1 MATTIQIKRS
11 TGSSDPSS
19 LAAGELA
26 YTLGNNKLFIGDGS
40 APRVIGGKV
49 FSDKLDH
56 TDGILTASSA
66 ITTDSN
72 SKVDTIKLRG
82 ADNSTPGNI
91 VLDDNDGNFATTLKG
106 AATLGGNI
114 DITLPTTAG
123 TLVGTGDTGSVSNTM
138 LAGSIANN
146 KLAND
151 GITIGS
157 DDTSLGD
164 TITDLNGIT
173 SLDVDNITIDGNI
186 ISSTDSNG
194 NIKLDPNGSGTVDVS
209 SAKITNLGT
218 PTSDA
223 DATTKAYVDGLIN
236 GLDIKESVKLATTAN
251 IAGTYNNGTGTI
263 TAGSNGALGNID
275 SIATTTGDRILVKDQ
290 TDAKQNGIYVI
301 TTVGDGS
308 NPYVLTRAGDADA
321 SAEISGG
328 AFFFVEQGH
337 INVDNGF
344 VTTHNGN
351 PTLGTDNITFQQFS
365 GAGQITAGQGI
376 DKSGNSISVD
386 LKANGGLVIE
396 STEIAVDLGA
406 SSITGTLA
414 VGDGG
419 TGLTAI
425 AKGSVLV
432 ANSANTLSA
441 LDGGGGAG
449 LTKILLYNGDNDTLS
464 FGSAIDGGTY

>member
-40 APRVIGGKV
+40 SPRVIGGKV

-56 TDGILTASSA
+56 TDGTLTASSA

-114 DITLPTTAG
+114 NITLPTTAG
-123 TLVGTGDTGSVSNTM
+123 TVITTGNLTGIT
-138 LAGSIANN
+138 G
-146 KLAND
+146 
-151 GITIGS
+151 TIGS
-157 DDTSLGD
+157 LDTLS
-164 TITDLNGIT
+164 I
-173 SLDVDNITIDGNI
+173 DNITIDGNT

-194 NIKLDPNGSGTVDVS
+194 NIKLDPEGSGTIDVS

-236 GLDIKESVKLATTAN
+236 GLDIKESVKVATTAN

-263 TAGSNGALGNID
+263 TGSGNGALGNID
-275 SIATTTGDRILVKDQ
+275 GVATTTNDRILVKDQ
-290 TDAKQNGIYVI
+290 TDAKHNGIYVL

-308 NPYVLTRAGDADA
+308 NAFVLTRAGDADA

-328 AFFFVEQGH
+328 AFFFVEQGTT
-337 INVDNGF
+337 NADNGF

-351 PTLGTDNITFQQFS
+351 PTLGTDNIVFQQFS
-365 GAGQITAGQGI
+365 GAGQITAGNGL
-376 DKSGNSISVD
+376 DKSGNTISVD

-396 STEIAVDLGA
+396 STELAVDLGA

-419 TGLTAI
+419 TGLTTI

-432 ANSANTLSA
+432 ANTLDTLTA

-449 LTKILLYNGDNDTLS
+449 LTKILLYDGDNDTLS
-464 FGSAIDGGTY
+464 FGSAIDGGTFT

>member
-40 APRVIGGKV
+40 SPRVIGGKV

-56 TDGILTASSA
+56 TDGTLTASSA
-66 ITTDSN
+66 ITTDTN
-72 SKVDTIKLRG
+72 SKVDTIKLKG

-91 VLDDNDGNFATTLKG
+91 VLDDNDGSHATTLKG

-123 TLVGTGDTGSVSNTM
+123 TVITTGNLTGIT
-138 LAGSIANN
+138 G
-146 KLAND
+146 
-151 GITIGS
+151 TIGS
-157 DDTSLGD
+157 LDTLS
-164 TITDLNGIT
+164 I
-173 SLDVDNITIDGNI
+173 DNITIDGNT

-194 NIKLDPNGSGTVDVS
+194 NIKLDPDGNGTIDVS

-236 GLDIKESVKLATTAN
+236 GLDIKESVKVATTAN

-263 TAGSNGALGNID
+263 TASSNGSIGSID
-275 SIATTTGDRILVKDQ
+275 GVSVTQGIRILVKDQ
-290 TDAKQNGIYVI
+290 TDAKQNGIYIV
-301 TTVGDGS
+301 TSKGS
-308 NPYVLTRAGDADA
+308 GGSPYVLTRAGDADA

-328 AFFFVEQGH
+328 AFFFVEEGTT
-337 INVDNGF
+337 NADNGF

-351 PTLGTDNITFQQFS
+351 PTLGTTNITFQQFS
-365 GAGQITAGQGI
+365 GAGQITAGNGL

-396 STEIAVDLGA
+396 STELAVDLGA
-406 SSITGTLA
+406 SSITGTLG

-419 TGLTAI
+419 TGLTTI

-432 ANSANTLSA
+432 ANTLDTLTA

-449 LTKILLYNGDNDTLS
+449 LTKILLYDGDNDTLS
-464 FGSAIDGGTY
+464 FGSAIDGGTFT

>member
-56 TDGILTASSA
+56 TDGTLTASSA

-123 TLVGTGDTGSVSNTM
+123 TVITTGNLTGIT
-138 LAGSIANN
+138 G
-146 KLAND
+146 
-151 GITIGS
+151 TIGS
-157 DDTSLGD
+157 LDTLS
-164 TITDLNGIT
+164 I
-173 SLDVDNITIDGNI
+173 DNITIDGNT

-194 NIKLDPNGSGTVDVS
+194 NIKLDTEGSGTIDVS

-263 TAGSNGALGNID
+263 TGSGNGALGNID
-275 SIATTTGDRILVKDQ
+275 GVATTTNDRILVKDQ
-290 TDAKQNGIYVI
+290 TDAKHNGIYVL

-308 NPYVLTRAGDADA
+308 NAFVLTRAGDADA

-328 AFFFVEQGH
+328 AFFFVEQGTT
-337 INVDNGF
+337 NADNGF

-351 PTLGTDNITFQQFS
+351 PTLGTDNIVFQQFS
-365 GAGQITAGQGI
+365 GAGQITAGNGL
-376 DKSGNSISVD
+376 DKSGNTISVD

-396 STEIAVDLGA
+396 STELAVDLGA

-419 TGLTAI
+419 TGLTTI

-432 ANSANTLSA
+432 ANTLDTLTA

-449 LTKILLYNGDNDTLS
+449 LTKILLYDGDNDTLS
-464 FGSAIDGGTY
+464 FGSAIDGGTFT

>member
-40 APRVIGGKV
+40 SPRVIGGKV

-56 TDGILTASSA
+56 TDGTLTASSA

-123 TLVGTGDTGSVSNTM
+123 TVITTGNLTSITG
-138 LAGSIANN
+138 
-146 KLAND
+146 
-151 GITIGS
+151 TIGS
-157 DDTSLGD
+157 LDTLS
-164 TITDLNGIT
+164 I
-173 SLDVDNITIDGNI
+173 DNITIDGNT
-186 ISSTDSNG
+186 ISSTDNNG
-194 NIKLDPNGSGTVDVS
+194 NIKLDPNGTGTIDAS

-236 GLDIKESVKLATTAN
+236 GLDIKESVKVATTAN

-263 TAGSNGALGNID
+263 TGSGNGALGNID
-275 SIATTTGDRILVKDQ
+275 GVATTTNDRILVKDQ
-290 TDAKQNGIYVI
+290 TDAKHNGIYVL

-308 NPYVLTRAGDADA
+308 NAFVLTRAGDADA

-328 AFFFVEQGH
+328 AFFFVEQGTT
-337 INVDNGF
+337 NADNGF

-351 PTLGTDNITFQQFS
+351 PTLGTDNIVFQQFS
-365 GAGQITAGQGI
+365 GAGQITAGNGL
-376 DKSGNSISVD
+376 DKSGNTISVD

-396 STEIAVDLGA
+396 STELAIDLGA
-406 SSITGTLA
+406 SSITGELGVT
-414 VGDGG
+414 DGG
-419 TGLTAI
+419 TGLNTI

-432 ANSANTLSA
+432 ANSLDTLTA

-449 LTKILLYNGDNDTLS
+449 LTKILLYDGDNDTLS
-464 FGSAIDGGTY
+464 FGSAIDGGTFT

>member
-40 APRVIGGKV
+40 SPRVIGGKV

-123 TLVGTGDTGSVSNTM
+123 TVITTGNLTGIT
-138 LAGSIANN
+138 G
-146 KLAND
+146 
-151 GITIGS
+151 TIGS
-157 DDTSLGD
+157 LDTLS
-164 TITDLNGIT
+164 I
-173 SLDVDNITIDGNI
+173 DNITIDGNT
-186 ISSTDSNG
+186 ISSTDSDG
-194 NIKLDPNGSGTVDVS
+194 NIKLDPDGTGTIDVS

-236 GLDIKESVKLATTAN
+236 GLDIKESVKVATTGN

-263 TAGSNGALGNID
+263 TGSGFGALGNID
-275 SIATTTGDRILVKDQ
+275 GVATTTNDRILVKDQ
-290 TDAKQNGIYVI
+290 TDEKHNGVYVL

-308 NPYVLTRAGDADA
+308 NAFVLTRAGDADA

-328 AFFFVEQGH
+328 AFFFVEQGTT
-337 INVDNGF
+337 NADNGF

-365 GAGQITAGQGI
+365 GAGQITAGNGL

-396 STEIAVDLGA
+396 STELAVDLGA

-419 TGLTAI
+419 TGLTTI

-432 ANSANTLSA
+432 ANSLDTLTA

-449 LTKILLYNGDNDTLS
+449 LTKILLYDGDNDTLS
-464 FGSAIDGGTY
+464 FGSAIDGGTFT

>member
-40 APRVIGGKV
+40 SPRVIGGKV

-56 TDGILTASSA
+56 TDGTLTASSA

-123 TLVGTGDTGSVSNTM
+123 TVITTGNLTGIT
-138 LAGSIANN
+138 G
-146 KLAND
+146 
-151 GITIGS
+151 TIGS
-157 DDTSLGD
+157 LDTLS
-164 TITDLNGIT
+164 I
-173 SLDVDNITIDGNI
+173 DNITIDGNT

-194 NIKLDPNGSGTVDVS
+194 NIKLDPDGNGTIDVS

-263 TAGSNGALGNID
+263 TASSNGSIGSID
-275 SIATTTGDRILVKDQ
+275 GVSVTQGIRILVKDQ
-290 TDAKQNGIYVI
+290 TDAKQNGIYIV
-301 TTVGDGS
+301 TSKGS
-308 NPYVLTRAGDADA
+308 GGSPYVLTRAGDADA

-328 AFFFVEQGH
+328 AFFFVEEGAT
-337 INVDNGF
+337 NADNGF

-351 PTLGTDNITFQQFS
+351 PTLGTTNITFQQFS
-365 GAGQITAGQGI
+365 GAGQITAGNGL
-376 DKSGNSISVD
+376 DKSGNLISVD

-396 STEIAVDLGA
+396 STELAVDLGA
-406 SSITGTLA
+406 SSITGTLG

-419 TGLTAI
+419 TGLTTI

-432 ANSANTLSA
+432 ANSLDTLTA

-449 LTKILLYNGDNDTLS
+449 LTKILLYDGDNDTLS
-464 FGSAIDGGTY
+464 FGSAIDGGTFT

>member
-26 YTLGNNKLFIGDGS
+26 YTLGNDKLFIGDGS
-40 APRVIGGKV
+40 SPRVIGGKV

-56 TDGILTASSA
+56 TNGTLTASSA
-66 ITTDSN
+66 ITTDTN
-72 SKVDTIKLRG
+72 SKVDTIKIKG
-82 ADNSTPGNI
+82 ADNSTTGNI
-91 VLDDNDGNFATTLKG
+91 VLDNNDSTNTTTLKG
-106 AATLGGNI
+106 GNVGSNI

-123 TLVGTGDTGSVSNTM
+123 TVITTGNLTGIT
-138 LAGSIANN
+138 G
-146 KLAND
+146 
-151 GITIGS
+151 TIGS
-157 DDTSLGD
+157 LDTLS
-164 TITDLNGIT
+164 I
-173 SLDVDNITIDGNI
+173 DNITIDGNT

-194 NIKLDPNGSGTVDVS
+194 NIKLDPNGTGTIDAS

-236 GLDIKESVKLATTAN
+236 GLDIKESVKVATTAN

-263 TAGSNGALGNID
+263 TASGNGALGNID
-275 SIATTTGDRILVKDQ
+275 GVATTTSDRILVKDQ
-290 TDAKQNGIYVI
+290 TDAKQNGIYVV

-328 AFFFVEQGH
+328 AFFFVEQGTT
-337 INVDNGF
+337 NADNGF

-351 PTLGTDNITFQQFS
+351 PTLGTDNIVFQQFS
-365 GAGQITAGQGI
+365 GAGQITAGNGL

-396 STEIAVDLGA
+396 STELAVDLGA

-419 TGLTAI
+419 TGLTTI

-432 ANSANTLSA
+432 ANTLDTLTA

-449 LTKILLYNGDNDTLS
+449 LTKILLYDGDNDTLS

>member
-40 APRVIGGKV
+40 SPRVIGGKV

-56 TDGILTASSA
+56 TDGTLTASSA

-72 SKVDTIKLRG
+72 SKVDTIKLKG

-91 VLDDNDGNFATTLKG
+91 VLDDNDGSHATTLKG

-114 DITLPTTAG
+114 DITLPATAG
-123 TLVGTGDTGSVSNTM
+123 TVITTGNLTGIT
-138 LAGSIANN
+138 G
-146 KLAND
+146 
-151 GITIGS
+151 TIGS
-157 DDTSLGD
+157 LDTLS
-164 TITDLNGIT
+164 I
-173 SLDVDNITIDGNI
+173 DNITIDGNT

-194 NIKLDPNGSGTVDVS
+194 NIKLDPNGSGAIDVS

-223 DATTKAYVDGLIN
+223 DAATKAYVDGVIN
-236 GLDIKESVKLATTAN
+236 GLDIKESVKVATTAA
-251 IAGTYNNGTGTI
+251 ISGTYNNGTGTI
-263 TAGSNGALGNID
+263 TASSDGALGNID
-275 SIATTTGDRILVKDQ
+275 GVALTTNDRILVKNQGGADP
-290 TDAKQNGIYVI
+290 DSHIQNGIYVV
-301 TTVGDGS
+301 TATGDGS

-328 AFFFVEQGH
+328 SFFFVEQGTT
-337 INVDNGF
+337 NADNGF

-351 PTLGTDNITFQQFS
+351 PALGSDTITFQQFS
-365 GAGQITAGQGI
+365 GAGQITAGNGL
-376 DKSGNSISVD
+376 DKSGNTISVD

-396 STEIAVDLGA
+396 STELAVDLGA
-406 SSITGTLA
+406 SSITGTLG
-414 VGDGG
+414 VTDGG
-419 TGLTAI
+419 TGLNTI

-432 ANSANTLSA
+432 ANSADTLSA

-449 LTKILLYNGDNDTLS
+449 LTKILLYDGDNDTLS

>member
-40 APRVIGGKV
+40 SPRVIGGKV

-56 TDGILTASSA
+56 TDGTLTASSA
-66 ITTDSN
+66 ITTDTN
-72 SKVDTIKLRG
+72 SKVDTIKLKG

-91 VLDDNDGNFATTLKG
+91 VLDDNDSDYATTLKG

-114 DITLPTTAG
+114 DITLPATAG
-123 TLVGTGDTGSVSNTM
+123 TVITTGNLTGIAGVIGT
-138 LAGSIANN
+138 L
-146 KLAND
+146 
-151 GITIGS
+151 
-157 DDTSLGD
+157 TSL
-164 TITDLNGIT
+164 
-173 SLDVDNITIDGNI
+173 SVDNVTIDGNT

-194 NIKLDPNGSGTVDVS
+194 NIKLDPNGSGTIDVS

-236 GLDIKESVKLATTAN
+236 GLDIKESVKVATTGN

-263 TAGSNGALGNID
+263 TASGNGALGNID
-275 SIATTTGDRILVKDQ
+275 GVATTTNDRILVKDQ
-290 TDAKQNGIYVI
+290 TDAKHNGIYVV

-308 NPYVLTRAGDADA
+308 SAYVLTRAGDADA

-328 AFFFVEQGH
+328 AFFFVEQGTT
-337 INVDNGF
+337 NADNGF

-351 PTLGTDNITFQQFS
+351 PTLGTNDIVFQQFS
-365 GAGQITAGQGI
+365 GAGQITAGNGL

-396 STEIAVDLGA
+396 STELAVDLGA

-432 ANSANTLSA
+432 ANSADTLTA
-441 LDGGGGAG
+441 LDGGGGTG
-449 LTKILLYNGDNDTLS
+449 LTKILLYDGDNDTLS
-464 FGSAIDGGTY
+464 FGSAIDGGTFT

>member
-40 APRVIGGKV
+40 SPRVIGGKV

-114 DITLPTTAG
+114 DITLPATAG
-123 TLVGTGDTGSVSNTM
+123 TVITTGNLTSITG
-138 LAGSIANN
+138 
-146 KLAND
+146 
-151 GITIGS
+151 TIGS
-157 DDTSLGD
+157 LDTLS
-164 TITDLNGIT
+164 I
-173 SLDVDNITIDGNI
+173 DNITIDGNT
-186 ISSTDSNG
+186 ISSTDNNG
-194 NIKLDPNGSGTVDVS
+194 NIKLDPNGTGTIDAS

-236 GLDIKESVKLATTAN
+236 GLDIKESVKVATTAN

-263 TAGSNGALGNID
+263 TGSGFGALGNID
-275 SIATTTGDRILVKDQ
+275 GVATTTNDRILVKDQ
-290 TDAKQNGIYVI
+290 TDAKHNGIYVL

-308 NPYVLTRAGDADA
+308 NAFVLTRAGDADA
-321 SAEISGG
+321 STEISGG
-328 AFFFVEQGH
+328 AFFFVEQGTT
-337 INVDNGF
+337 NADNGF

-351 PTLGTDNITFQQFS
+351 PALGTDNIVFQQFS
-365 GAGQITAGQGI
+365 GAGQITAGNGL
-376 DKSGNSISVD
+376 DKSGNTISVD

-396 STEIAVDLGA
+396 STELAIDLGA
-406 SSITGTLA
+406 SSITGELGVT
-414 VGDGG
+414 DGG
-419 TGLTAI
+419 TGLNTI

-432 ANSANTLSA
+432 ANSLDTLTA

-449 LTKILLYNGDNDTLS
+449 LTKILLYDGDNDTLS
-464 FGSAIDGGTY
+464 FGSAIDGGTFT

>member
-40 APRVIGGKV
+40 SPRVIGGKV

-56 TDGILTASSA
+56 TDGTLTASSA

-123 TLVGTGDTGSVSNTM
+123 TVITTGNLTGIT
-138 LAGSIANN
+138 G
-146 KLAND
+146 
-151 GITIGS
+151 TIGS
-157 DDTSLGD
+157 LDTLS
-164 TITDLNGIT
+164 I
-173 SLDVDNITIDGNI
+173 DNITIDGNT

-194 NIKLDPNGSGTVDVS
+194 NIKLDPEGSGTIDVS

-263 TAGSNGALGNID
+263 TGSGFGALGNID
-275 SIATTTGDRILVKDQ
+275 GVATTTNDRILVKDQ
-290 TDAKQNGIYVI
+290 ADDKHNGIYVL

-308 NPYVLTRAGDADA
+308 NAFVLTRAGDADA

-328 AFFFVEQGH
+328 AFFFVEQGTT
-337 INVDNGF
+337 NADNGF

-351 PTLGTDNITFQQFS
+351 PTLGTDNIVFQQFS
-365 GAGQITAGQGI
+365 GAGQITAGNGL
-376 DKSGNSISVD
+376 DKSGNTISVD

-396 STEIAVDLGA
+396 STELAIDLGA
-406 SSITGTLA
+406 SSITGTLG

-419 TGLTAI
+419 TGLTTI

-432 ANSANTLSA
+432 ANSLDTLTA

-449 LTKILLYNGDNDTLS
+449 LTKILLYDGDNDTLS
-464 FGSAIDGGTY
+464 FGSAIDGGTFT

>member
-26 YTLGNNKLFIGDGS
+26 YTLGNDKLFIGDGS
-40 APRVIGGKV
+40 SPRVIGGKV

-56 TDGILTASSA
+56 TNGTLTASSA

-123 TLVGTGDTGSVSNTM
+123 TVITTGNLTGIT
-138 LAGSIANN
+138 G
-146 KLAND
+146 
-151 GITIGS
+151 TIGS
-157 DDTSLGD
+157 LDTLS
-164 TITDLNGIT
+164 I
-173 SLDVDNITIDGNI
+173 DNITIDGNT
-186 ISSTDSNG
+186 ISSTDSDG
-194 NIKLDPNGSGTVDVS
+194 NIKLDPDGTGTIDVS

-236 GLDIKESVKLATTAN
+236 GLDIKESVKLASTGN

-263 TAGSNGALGNID
+263 TASGNGSLGGID
-275 SIATTTGDRILVKDQ
+275 GVLTTQGIRVLLKDQ
-290 TDAKQNGIYVI
+290 TDAKQNGVYVV
-301 TTVGDGS
+301 TATGDGS

-328 AFFFVEQGH
+328 AFFFVEQG
-337 INVDNGF
+337 NTNADNGF

-351 PTLGTDNITFQQFS
+351 PTLGTTDITFQQFS
-365 GAGQITAGQGI
+365 GAGQITAGNGL
-376 DKSGNSISVD
+376 DKSGNTISVD

-396 STEIAVDLGA
+396 STELAVDLGA

-419 TGLTAI
+419 TGLTTI
-425 AKGSVLV
+425 SKGSVLV
-432 ANSANTLSA
+432 ANSADTLSA
-441 LDGGGGAG
+441 LDGGGGTG
-449 LTKILLYNGDNDTLS
+449 LTKILLYDGDNDTLS

>member
-40 APRVIGGKV
+40 SPRVIGGKV

-56 TDGILTASSA
+56 TDGTLTASSA
-66 ITTDSN
+66 ITTDTN
-72 SKVDTIKLRG
+72 SKVDTIKLKG

-91 VLDDNDGNFATTLKG
+91 VLDDNDSDYAITFKG

-114 DITLPTTAG
+114 DITLPNTAG
-123 TLVGTGDTGSVSNTM
+123 TVITTGNLTGIAGVIGT
-138 LAGSIANN
+138 L
-146 KLAND
+146 
-151 GITIGS
+151 
-157 DDTSLGD
+157 TSL
-164 TITDLNGIT
+164 
-173 SLDVDNITIDGNI
+173 SVDNVTIDGNT

-194 NIKLDPNGSGTVDVS
+194 NIKLDPNGSGTIDVS

-236 GLDIKESVKLATTAN
+236 GLDIKESVKVATTGN

-263 TAGSNGALGNID
+263 TASGNGALGNID
-275 SIATTTGDRILVKDQ
+275 GVATTTNDRILVKDQ
-290 TDAKQNGIYVI
+290 TDAKHNGIYVV

-308 NPYVLTRAGDADA
+308 SAYVLTRAGDADA

-328 AFFFVEQGH
+328 AFFFVEQGTT
-337 INVDNGF
+337 NADNGF

-351 PTLGTDNITFQQFS
+351 PTLGTNDIVFQQFS
-365 GAGQITAGQGI
+365 GAGQITAGNGL

-396 STEIAVDLGA
+396 STELAVDLGA

-419 TGLTAI
+419 TGLTTI
-425 AKGSVLV
+425 AKGSILV
-432 ANSANTLSA
+432 ANSADTLSA
-441 LDGGGGAG
+441 LDGGGGTG
-449 LTKILLYNGDNDTLS
+449 LTKILLYDGDNDTLS
-464 FGSAIDGGTY
+464 FGSAIDGGTFT

>member
-40 APRVIGGKV
+40 SPRVIGGKV

-123 TLVGTGDTGSVSNTM
+123 TVITTGNLTGIT
-138 LAGSIANN
+138 G
-146 KLAND
+146 
-151 GITIGS
+151 TIGS
-157 DDTSLGD
+157 LDTLS
-164 TITDLNGIT
+164 I
-173 SLDVDNITIDGNI
+173 DNITIDGNT

-194 NIKLDPNGSGTVDVS
+194 NIKLDPDGNGTIDVS

-263 TAGSNGALGNID
+263 TASSNGSIGSID
-275 SIATTTGDRILVKDQ
+275 GVSVTQGIRILVKDQ
-290 TDAKQNGIYVI
+290 TDAKQNGIYIV
-301 TTVGDGS
+301 TSKGS
-308 NPYVLTRAGDADA
+308 GGSPYVLTRAGDADA

-328 AFFFVEQGH
+328 AFFFVEEGAT
-337 INVDNGF
+337 NADNGF

-351 PTLGTDNITFQQFS
+351 PTLGTTDITFQQFS
-365 GAGQITAGQGI
+365 GAGQITAGNGL
-376 DKSGNSISVD
+376 DKSGNLISVD

-396 STEIAVDLGA
+396 STELAVDLGA
-406 SSITGTLA
+406 SSITGTLG

-419 TGLTAI
+419 TGLTTI

-432 ANSANTLSA
+432 ANSLDTLTA

-449 LTKILLYNGDNDTLS
+449 LTKILLYDGDNDTLS
-464 FGSAIDGGTY
+464 FGSAIDGGTFT

>member
-26 YTLGNNKLFIGDGS
+26 YTLGNDKLFIGDGS
-40 APRVIGGKV
+40 SPRVIGGKV

-56 TDGILTASSA
+56 TNGTLTASSA
-66 ITTDSN
+66 ITTDTN
-72 SKVDTIKLRG
+72 SKVDTIKLKG
-82 ADNSTPGNI
+82 ADNSTTGNI
-91 VLDDNDGNFATTLKG
+91 VLDNNDSTNTTTLKG
-106 AATLGGNI
+106 GNVGSNI

-123 TLVGTGDTGSVSNTM
+123 TVITTGNLTGIT
-138 LAGSIANN
+138 G
-146 KLAND
+146 
-151 GITIGS
+151 TIGS
-157 DDTSLGD
+157 LDTLS
-164 TITDLNGIT
+164 I
-173 SLDVDNITIDGNI
+173 DNITIDGNT

-194 NIKLDPNGSGTVDVS
+194 NIKLDPDGNGTIDVS

-236 GLDIKESVKLATTAN
+236 GLDIKESVKVATTGN

-263 TAGSNGALGNID
+263 TASGNGALGNID
-275 SIATTTGDRILVKDQ
+275 GVATTTNDRILVKDQ
-290 TDAKQNGIYVI
+290 SDAKHNGIYVV

-321 SAEISGG
+321 SVEISGG
-328 AFFFVEQGH
+328 AFFFVEQGTT
-337 INVDNGF
+337 NADNGF

-351 PTLGTDNITFQQFS
+351 PTLGTDNIVFQQFS
-365 GAGQITAGQGI
+365 GAGQITAGNGL
-376 DKSGNSISVD
+376 DKSGNSLSVD

-396 STEIAVDLGA
+396 STELAVDLGA

-419 TGLTAI
+419 TGLTTI
-425 AKGSVLV
+425 SKGSILV
-432 ANSANTLSA
+432 ANSADTLSA

-449 LTKILLYNGDNDTLS
+449 LTKILLYDGDNDTLS

>member
-40 APRVIGGKV
+40 SPRVIGGKV

-56 TDGILTASSA
+56 TDGTLTASSA

-123 TLVGTGDTGSVSNTM
+123 TVITTGNLTGIT
-138 LAGSIANN
+138 G
-146 KLAND
+146 
-151 GITIGS
+151 TIGS
-157 DDTSLGD
+157 LDTLS
-164 TITDLNGIT
+164 I
-173 SLDVDNITIDGNI
+173 DNITIDGNT

-194 NIKLDPNGSGTVDVS
+194 NIKLDPEGSGTIDVS

-263 TAGSNGALGNID
+263 TGSGNGALGNID
-275 SIATTTGDRILVKDQ
+275 GVATTTNDRILVKDQ
-290 TDAKQNGIYVI
+290 TDAKHNGIYVL

-308 NPYVLTRAGDADA
+308 NAFVLTRAGDADA

-328 AFFFVEQGH
+328 AFFFVEQGTT
-337 INVDNGF
+337 NADNGF

-351 PTLGTDNITFQQFS
+351 PTLGTDNIVFQQFS
-365 GAGQITAGQGI
+365 GAGQITAGNGL
-376 DKSGNSISVD
+376 DKSGNTISVD

-396 STEIAVDLGA
+396 STELAVDLGA

-419 TGLTAI
+419 TGLTTI

-432 ANSANTLSA
+432 ANTLDTLTA

-449 LTKILLYNGDNDTLS
+449 LSKILLYDGDNDTLS
-464 FGSAIDGGTY
+464 FGSAIDGGTFT

>member
-40 APRVIGGKV
+40 SPRVIGGKV

-123 TLVGTGDTGSVSNTM
+123 TVITTGNLTGIT
-138 LAGSIANN
+138 G
-146 KLAND
+146 
-151 GITIGS
+151 TIGS
-157 DDTSLGD
+157 LDTLS
-164 TITDLNGIT
+164 I
-173 SLDVDNITIDGNI
+173 DNITIDGNT

-194 NIKLDPNGSGTVDVS
+194 NIKLDPDGNGTIDVS

-223 DATTKAYVDGLIN
+223 DATTKAYVDGVVN

-263 TAGSNGALGNID
+263 TRNGNGALGSID
-275 SIATTTGDRILVKDQ
+275 GVTATQGIRILVKDQ
-290 TDAKQNGIYVI
+290 TDAKQNGIYIV
-301 TTVGDGS
+301 TTKGS
-308 NPYVLTRAGDADA
+308 GATPYVLTRAGDADA

-328 AFFFVEQGH
+328 AFFFVEQG
-337 INVDNGF
+337 NTNADNGF

-351 PTLGTDNITFQQFS
+351 PTLGTTDITFQQFS
-365 GAGQITAGQGI
+365 GAGQITAGNGL
-376 DKSGNSISVD
+376 DKSGNTISVD

-396 STEIAVDLGA
+396 STELAVDLGA

-419 TGLTAI
+419 TGLTTI

-432 ANSANTLSA
+432 ANSLDTLTA

-449 LTKILLYNGDNDTLS
+449 LTKILLYDGDNDTLS
-464 FGSAIDGGTY
+464 FGSAIDGGTFT

>member
-40 APRVIGGKV
+40 SPRVIGGKV

-56 TDGILTASSA
+56 TDGTLTASSA
-66 ITTDSN
+66 ITTDTN
-72 SKVDTIKLRG
+72 SKVDTIKLKG

-91 VLDDNDGNFATTLKG
+91 VLDDNDGSHATTLKG

-114 DITLPTTAG
+114 DITLPATAG
-123 TLVGTGDTGSVSNTM
+123 TVITTGNLTGIT
-138 LAGSIANN
+138 G
-146 KLAND
+146 
-151 GITIGS
+151 TIGS
-157 DDTSLGD
+157 LDTLS
-164 TITDLNGIT
+164 I
-173 SLDVDNITIDGNI
+173 DNITIDGNT

-194 NIKLDPNGSGTVDVS
+194 NIKLDPEGSGTIDVS

-263 TAGSNGALGNID
+263 TGSGNGALGNID
-275 SIATTTGDRILVKDQ
+275 GVATTTNDRILVKDQ
-290 TDAKQNGIYVI
+290 TDAKHNGIYVL

-308 NPYVLTRAGDADA
+308 NAFVLTRAGDADA

-328 AFFFVEQGH
+328 AFFFVEQGTT
-337 INVDNGF
+337 NADNGF

-351 PTLGTDNITFQQFS
+351 PTLGTDNIVFQQFS
-365 GAGQITAGQGI
+365 GAGQITAGNGL
-376 DKSGNSISVD
+376 DKSGNTISVD

-396 STEIAVDLGA
+396 STELAVDLGA

-419 TGLTAI
+419 TGLTTI

-432 ANSANTLSA
+432 ANTLDTLTA

-449 LTKILLYNGDNDTLS
+449 LTKILLYDGDNDTLS
-464 FGSAIDGGTY
+464 FGSAIDGGTFT

>member
-40 APRVIGGKV
+40 SPRVIGGKV

-56 TDGILTASSA
+56 TDGTLTASSA

-123 TLVGTGDTGSVSNTM
+123 TVITTGNLTGIT
-138 LAGSIANN
+138 G
-146 KLAND
+146 
-151 GITIGS
+151 TIGS
-157 DDTSLGD
+157 LDTLS
-164 TITDLNGIT
+164 I
-173 SLDVDNITIDGNI
+173 DNITIDGNT
-186 ISSTDSNG
+186 ISSTDSDG
-194 NIKLDPNGSGTVDVS
+194 NIKLDPDGNGTIDVS

-263 TAGSNGALGNID
+263 TASSNGSIGSID
-275 SIATTTGDRILVKDQ
+275 GVSVTQGIRILVKDQ
-290 TDAKQNGIYVI
+290 TDAKQNGIYIV
-301 TTVGDGS
+301 TSKGS
-308 NPYVLTRAGDADA
+308 GGSPYVLTRAGDADA

-328 AFFFVEQGH
+328 AFFFVEEGAT
-337 INVDNGF
+337 NADNGF

-351 PTLGTDNITFQQFS
+351 PTLGTTNITFQQFS
-365 GAGQITAGQGI
+365 GAGQITAGNGL
-376 DKSGNSISVD
+376 DKSGNLISVD

-396 STEIAVDLGA
+396 STELAVDLGA
-406 SSITGTLA
+406 SSITGTLG

-419 TGLTAI
+419 TGLTTI

-432 ANSANTLSA
+432 ANSLDTLTA

-449 LTKILLYNGDNDTLS
+449 LTKILLYDGDNDTLS
-464 FGSAIDGGTY
+464 FGSAIDGGTFT

>member
-40 APRVIGGKV
+40 SPRVIGGKV

-56 TDGILTASSA
+56 TDGTLTASSA

-114 DITLPTTAG
+114 DITLPTTTG
-123 TLVGTGDTGSVSNTM
+123 TVITTGNLTGIT
-138 LAGSIANN
+138 G
-146 KLAND
+146 
-151 GITIGS
+151 TIGS
-157 DDTSLGD
+157 LDTLS
-164 TITDLNGIT
+164 I
-173 SLDVDNITIDGNI
+173 DNITIDGNT

-194 NIKLDPNGSGTVDVS
+194 NIKLDPDGNGTIDVS

-236 GLDIKESVKLATTAN
+236 GLDIKESVKIATTAN

-263 TAGSNGALGNID
+263 TASSNGSIGSID
-275 SIATTTGDRILVKDQ
+275 GVSVTQGIRILVKDQ
-290 TDAKQNGIYVI
+290 TDAKQNGIYIV
-301 TTVGDGS
+301 TSKGS
-308 NPYVLTRAGDADA
+308 GGSPYVLTRAGDADA

-328 AFFFVEQGH
+328 AFFFVEEGTT
-337 INVDNGF
+337 NADNGF

-351 PTLGTDNITFQQFS
+351 PTLGTTNITFQQFS
-365 GAGQITAGQGI
+365 GAGQITAGNGL

-396 STEIAVDLGA
+396 STELAVDLGA
-406 SSITGTLA
+406 SSITGTLG

-419 TGLTAI
+419 TGLTTI

-432 ANSANTLSA
+432 ANTLDTLTA

-449 LTKILLYNGDNDTLS
+449 LTKILLYDGDNDTLS
-464 FGSAIDGGTY
+464 FGSAIDGGTFT

>member
-40 APRVIGGKV
+40 SPRVIGGKV

-56 TDGILTASSA
+56 TDGTLTASSA

-72 SKVDTIKLRG
+72 SKVDTIKLKG

-91 VLDDNDGNFATTLKG
+91 VLDDNDGSHATTLKG

-114 DITLPTTAG
+114 DITLPTTIG
-123 TLVGTGDTGSVSNTM
+123 TVITTGNLTGIT
-138 LAGSIANN
+138 G
-146 KLAND
+146 
-151 GITIGS
+151 TIGS
-157 DDTSLGD
+157 LDTLS
-164 TITDLNGIT
+164 I
-173 SLDVDNITIDGNI
+173 DNITIDGNT

-194 NIKLDPNGSGTVDVS
+194 NIKLDPEGSGTIDVS

-236 GLDIKESVKLATTAN
+236 GLDIKESVKVATTGN

-263 TAGSNGALGNID
+263 TASGNGALGNID
-275 SIATTTGDRILVKDQ
+275 GVATTTNDRILVKDQ
-290 TDAKQNGIYVI
+290 SDAKHNGIYVV
-301 TTVGDGS
+301 TATGDGS

-321 SAEISGG
+321 NAEISGG
-328 AFFFVEQGH
+328 AFFFVEQGTT
-337 INVDNGF
+337 NADNGF

-351 PTLGTDNITFQQFS
+351 PTLGTDNIVFQQFS
-365 GAGQITAGQGI
+365 GAGQITAGNGL

-396 STEIAVDLGA
+396 STELAVDLGA

-419 TGLTAI
+419 TGLTTI

-432 ANSANTLSA
+432 ANTLDTLTA

-449 LTKILLYNGDNDTLS
+449 LTKILLYDGDNDTLS
-464 FGSAIDGGTY
+464 FGSAIDGGTFT